1 MDSEPTDKRVEGGVH
16 VEQSSNVMNSPDNK
30 APVDDDLSV
39 TAREDSN
46 FLGCYLIFFFVD
58 YF

>member
-1 MDSEPTDKRVEGGVH
+1 MDKRVEDGVH